1 MKKEIIPTTYGFDK
15 VDKRECFFHEVLK
28 YAA

>member
-1 MKKEIIPTTYGFDK
+1 MKKEMIPTTYGFDK
-15 VDKRECFFHEVLK
+15 VDKRECFFCEVLK